1 MYPDNNSNSKKL
13 YDRASKVLPGGN
25 SRQAIY
31 YPPYPIYAHSGK
43 GSTVKDVEGVERLD
57 FVNCN
62 SASILGHGNPQVIKA
77 VQAQAERLMTTGM
90 PTEGEIQLSEI
101 IVDRLPAVEKVRFCN
116 SGSEALM
123 FAARAA
129 RAYTGKIKIACL
141 EGAYHGSYDHFETSL
156 SPMPDN
162 WGPNEAPATVPATE
176 GLSPSV
182 LEEVIVLPANDVE
195 ATRALLEKHAD
206 ELACVVIDPLV
217 SRMGFLPLSQSYLK
231 MIREVTKNNNMAL
244 IFDEV
249 FSFRLGYN
257 GAQGIFG
264 ISPDLTTLGKVIGG
278 GLPVGAIAGNSDVMS
293 VFDHAQGKAR
303 VELSGTFS
311 GNPMSMAAGIATME
325 QLTPEAFVHLNHIG
339 ERARVGIR
347 KAIEKTGIKA
357 IVNGMGSLMSVLFI
371 ENNYNNYREFGIN
384 MMTCGALDTGKAFHR
399 YLLNHGV
406 LCIEPGGFIFS
417 TANTEEEIDQLIEA
431 SAGFFESLSSNNC

>member
-31 YPPYPIYAHSGK
+31 YPPYPIYAHSGQ

-62 SASILGHGNPQVIKA
+62 SASILGHGNRQVIKA

-90 PTEGEIQLSEI
+90 PTEGEIQLSEM
-101 IVDRLPAVEKVRFCN
+101 IVDRLSSVEKVRFCN

-129 RAYTGKIKIACL
+129 RAYTGKTKIACL

-162 WGPNEAPATVPATE
+162 WGPSEAPATVPATE

-182 LEEVIVLPANDVE
+182 LDEVIVLPANDVV
-195 ATRALLEKHAD
+195 ATQALLEKHAD

-217 SRMGFLPLSQSYLK
+217 SRMGFLPLSQDYLK
-231 MIREVTKNNNMAL
+231 MIRAVTKSNNMVL

-257 GAQGIFG
+257 GAQGVFG
-264 ISPDLTTLGKVIGG
+264 ITPDLTTLGKVIGG
-278 GLPVGAIAGNSDVMS
+278 GLPVGAIAGNTEVMS

-311 GNPMSMAAGIATME
+311 GNPMSMAAGVATME
-325 QLTPEAFVHLNHIG
+325 QLTPEAFAYLNNLG
-339 ERARVGIR
+339 ERARKGMR
-347 KAIEKTGIKA
+347 KAVEKAGIKA
-357 IVNGMGSLMSVLFI
+357 VVTGMGSLMGVLFI
-371 ENNYNNYREFGIN
+371 ESSYRNYREFGMN
-384 MMTCGALDTGKAFHR
+384 LMMSGALEKGKAFHR

-406 LCIEPGGFIFS
+406 ICIEPGGFILS
-417 TANTEEEIDQLIEA
+417 IANTEKEIDLLIEVA
-431 SAGFFESLSSNNC
+431 SVFFQSQVNS